1 MPRRY
6 GILQYKI
13 IMSSP
18 VLWTKDFILACF
30 ANFLLY
36 FAFYML
42 LPTLPIYLI
51 DTFSA
56 QTGLVGMVLS
66 SYIIA
71 ALFIRPFS
79 GFMLDTFSRKP
90 LYFISYFLFI
100 AIFAGYLAAGTL
112 LIFTLF
118 RIIHGFTFGMVSV
131 AGSTVVIDVLPSEHR
146 GKGLGYFGITNNL
159 SMAIGPMVGLL
170 IIDITGSFVLIFLLS
185 ILSGAVGL
193 VCVYFMKVPI
203 KLKAK
208 RDPISL
214 DRFILFKG
222 LPACFNL
229 LLLGIPYTMMT
240 TYVALYAA
248 ELNIGTAKSLFF
260 TCLALG
266 LISSRTFS
274 GAKVDKGMLSQMIA
288 LGIIIVTVGFLIF
301 SSLTWLYNLGIP
313 GVKTLFFLSAF
324 ILGVGYGTMFPAF
337 NTLFVQLAHNNR
349 RGTAMSTYLTG
360 WDMGTS
366 LGLFIGGIVAQ
377 THGYAENYM
386 LSVILCLL
394 AALFFR
400 KITSPHFHKN
410 KIANVD

>member
-1 MPRRY
+1 
-6 GILQYKI
+6 
-13 IMSSP
+13 MSSP

-36 FAFYML
+36 FAFYIL

-51 DTFSA
+51 ETFNA

-79 GFMLDTFSRKP
+79 GFMLDSFSRKP

-131 AGSTVVIDVLPSEHR
+131 AGSTVVIDVLPSERR

-185 ILSGAVGL
+185 ILSGAIGL
-193 VCVYFMKVPI
+193 VCVYFMKVPV
-203 KLKAK
+203 KFKTK
-208 RDPISL
+208 RAPVSL
-214 DRFILFKG
+214 DRFILIQG

-229 LLLGIPYTMMT
+229 LLLGIPYAMMT
-240 TYVALYAA
+240 TYVALYAV
-248 ELNIGTAKSLFF
+248 ELDIGSAKSLFF

-266 LISSRTFS
+266 LIGSRTFS
-274 GAKVDKGMLSQMIA
+274 GAKVDKGMLSQMIV
-288 LGIIIVTVGFLIF
+288 LGIFIVTVGFLMF
-301 SSLTWLYNLGIP
+301 SSLTWLYNSYVSM
-313 GVKTLFFLSAF
+313 VKPLFFLSAL
-324 ILGVGYGTMFPAF
+324 ILGLGYGTMFPAF
-337 NTLFVQLAHNNR
+337 TTLFVQLAHNNR

-377 THGYAENYM
+377 TYGYAENYIF
-386 LSVILCLL
+386 SVILCLF
-394 AALFFR
+394 AAVFFR
-400 KITSPHFHKN
+400 KITNPHFYKN
-410 KIANVD
+410 RVVNED